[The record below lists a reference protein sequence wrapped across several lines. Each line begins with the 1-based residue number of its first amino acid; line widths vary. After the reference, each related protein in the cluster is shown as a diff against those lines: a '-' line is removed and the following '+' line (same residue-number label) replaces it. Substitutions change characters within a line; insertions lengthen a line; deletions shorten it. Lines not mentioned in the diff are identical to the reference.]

1 MGDQLTVESGKKLSP
16 AMAYRGYVLKAK
28 DRTISNTGAISADT
42 TVDITGKGN
51 FTGTLKEIPVKVVD
65 SATYKANTV
74 KATLKAGSH
83 IYNGEEQELSITSAE
98 AAGELTVTAGKSKT
112 PLEEGTDFVVAY
124 SSNVNAGTAKVTIT
138 GIGEKNGTV
147 VKTFK
152 IAPDKA
158 ANITA
163 ALADPD
169 EPVYYSPRGAM
180 PEVAVQ
186 VALTENGKETG
197 ETIDLVKG
205 RDYKVSYSNNK
216 KVGNGAFTIT
226 LLGNYK
232 GHKAVKGSYEIT
244 PAAFDEAKIEAAQLV
259 YGKPGKYLSKP
270 FVSVDGVQL
279 KISDYTFKYYEG
291 EVTDVTADGVKELT
305 AKDKLELTGDETE
318 KTITIAVTAKN
329 NYTGT
334 AFGTYEVKKPAEGQ
348 INLSKAKIV
357 AKAKNSKGKDAKVG
371 KQEYTGEVIEPEIR
385 VLVKQDKTW
394 TEVDESKYE
403 ISYINNVMKGK
414 ATILVTGNGT
424 DAVGSRT
431 AKFSIKTMRM
441 DLFKLIF
448 GK

>member
-1 MGDQLTVESGKKLSP
+1 MKV
-16 AMAYRGYVLKAK
+16 
-28 DRTISNTGAISADT
+28 SNC
-42 TVDITGKGN
+42 
-51 FTGTLKEIPVKVVD
+51 
-65 SATYKANTV
+65 
-74 KATLKAGSH
+74 
-83 IYNGEEQELSITSAE
+83 
-98 AAGELTVTAGKSKT
+98 
-112 PLEEGTDFVVAY
+112 Y

-152 IAPDKA
+152 IQPDKNA
-158 ANITA
+158 VINAE
-163 ALADPD
+163 LSDSD
-169 EPVYYSPRGAM
+169 SPVYYNARGAM
-180 PEVAVQ
+180 PDITVEAQ
-186 VALTENGKETG
+186 VPVTLTGAG
-197 ETIDLVKG
+197 SDTIDKLTDGLVDPVATEGVTLVQG
-205 RDYKVSYSNNK
+205 RDYSISYSNNK
-216 KVGNGAFTIT
+216 KVGTGTYIVRFT
-226 LLGNYK
+226 GNYK
-232 GHKAVKGSYEIT
+232 GHAQIKNTFKIE
-244 PAAFDEAKIEAAQLV
+244 PASMDEAVVQAAQLV

-279 KISDYTFKYYEG
+279 KASDYTFKYYEG

-305 AKDKLELTGDETE
+305 AKDKLELTGEETE

-385 VLVKQDKTW
+385 VLVKQGKTW

-414 ATILVTGNGT
+414 ATILITGDGT
-424 DAVGSRT
+424 DAVGSKT
-431 AKFSIKTMRM
+431 ASFTITNMRM
-441 DLFKLIF
+441 NLFKLIF
-448 GK
+448 G